1 MFDINVTQEQ
11 FNYARTLVLNHNFGV
26 RGYGDGNKDEQF
38 TGLLGQTVFADLL
51 GSNRP
56 RGDIGFDG
64 GIDFIV
70 NGIKIDIKTMT
81 RTVPVKSHYVHNF
94 IGYQLKY
101 ETQGYVFASYNKR
114 TNIMTICGYV
124 TKEQFIERA
133 KFYKKG
139 ELRYRDDGTSFP
151 SKAPLYEI
159 MQSDLEQASSMD
171 VLVSIIS
178 KK

>member
-11 FNYARTLVLNHNFGV
+11 LNYARDLVNNYNFGM
-26 RGYGDGNKDEQF
+26 RGYGDGNKDEQL
-38 TGLLGQTVFADLL
+38 TGLIGQTVFADLL
-51 GSNRP
+51 GVSRP
-56 RGDIGFDG
+56 SGEIGFDG
-64 GIDFIV
+64 GIDFIIDDV
-70 NGIKIDIKTMT
+70 KIDIKTMT
-81 RTVPVKSHYVHNF
+81 RTVPVKNHYVHNF

-114 TNIMTICGYV
+114 TNILTICGYV

-139 ELRYRDDGTSFP
+139 QLRYRDDGTCFP

-159 MQSDLEQASSMD
+159 MQSDLEQVD
-171 VLVSIIS
+171 SINSLKRII
-178 KK
+178 

>member
-11 FNYARTLVLNHNFGV
+11 LNYARDLVDNYNFGM
-26 RGYGDGNKDEQF
+26 RGYGDGNKDEQL
-38 TGLLGQTVFADLL
+38 TGLIGQTVFADLL
-51 GSNRP
+51 GVSRP
-56 RGDIGFDG
+56 SGEIGFDG
-64 GIDFIV
+64 GIDFIINDV
-70 NGIKIDIKTMT
+70 KIDIKTMT
-81 RTVPVKSHYVHNF
+81 RTVPVKNHYVHNF

-114 TNIMTICGYV
+114 TNVLTICGYV

-139 ELRYRDDGTSFP
+139 QLRYRDDGTYFP

-159 MQSDLEQASSMD
+159 MQSDLEQVD
-171 VLVSIIS
+171 SIKLLKRII
-178 KK
+178 